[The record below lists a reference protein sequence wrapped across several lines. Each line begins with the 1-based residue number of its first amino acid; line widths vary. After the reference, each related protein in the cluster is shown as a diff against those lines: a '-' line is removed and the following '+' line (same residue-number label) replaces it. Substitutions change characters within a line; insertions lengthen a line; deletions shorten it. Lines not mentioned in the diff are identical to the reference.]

1 MLESKIAEAEWQKRL
16 VEGIQIEPTRLVES
30 FAISI
35 VVPAIVE
42 SLRKSGNEREILI
55 SVTKAR
61 EFIRTAELK
70 IPALG
75 KKLAEAI
82 GDDGY
87 EEKKLGFILDTNKD
101 VVGIEI
107 IKAKDTSVDDI
118 QDVTAIFSSGHAKVY

>member
-35 VVPAIVE
+35 VLPAIVE

-61 EFIRTAELK
+61 EFIRTA